1 MNMHQLLNRTTRF
14 ENSVFQFP
22 RMDYLRGRVVENF
35 QKYAVER
42 NSYQG
47 RVDSSHLLSKILL
60 SLNVEFTGDL
70 VRYMSD
76 CAISARRMVSGLGMS
91 SSFNN
96 GGLFTEGV
104 FYPGCPEIIMY
115 SRDESYTV
123 MDLWRGWRDL
133 EPVTVVNHP
142 ISDLTVVELGAKNE
156 IRIPKSDLAVI
167 NIDIPLL
174 AAQWKM
180 WQAAN
185 PGKLIEAFLTQVV
198 LVNMVKSHLNVALFN
213 KLMVQLGI
221 RNECLIGKSN
231 LPFAQTSVNAEGDA
245 LMAEVIGKVSGKAM
259 TGGQMM
265 ASIPMIFGSN
275 YLDTVCLPSMT
286 PTYQVEWALM
296 SQKVDAVAVMLAFAE
311 TCGYDRILPEI
322 TILKRIFIQIKEEK
336 TFSNGLTG
344 AASTYLTE
352 RLTRMVVEH
361 MPVA

>member
-1 MNMHQLLNRTTRF
+1 MYQLLNRTTRF
-14 ENSVFQFP
+14 ENSPFQFP
-22 RMDYLRGRVVENF
+22 RMDYLRGRVSENYK
-35 QKYAVER
+35 KYVTER
-42 NSYQG
+42 NSYPG

-60 SLNVEFTGDL
+60 NLNVEFTGDL
-70 VRYMSD
+70 VKYMTD
-76 CAISARRMVSGLGMS
+76 CEIAARRMCSGLGIA
-91 SSFNN
+91 SSFSK
-96 GGLFTEGV
+96 GTLFTEGV
-104 FYPGCPEIIMY
+104 FYPGCPEIILY

-142 ISDLTVVELGAKNE
+142 ISDLTMVELSVMNSIDIEK
-156 IRIPKSDLAVI
+156 PDLAVI

-198 LVNMVKSHLNVALFN
+198 LVNLAKSHLNVALFN

-221 RNECLIGKSN
+221 RDECSVRKSN
-231 LPFAQTSVNAEGDA
+231 LPFGQTSVNAEGQA
-245 LMAEVIGKVSGKAM
+245 LMVEVYDKVTGKAM

-265 ASIPMIFGSN
+265 ASIPVIFGSN

-296 SQKVDAVAVMLAFAE
+296 AQKMDAVAVMLAFAE
-311 TCGYDRILPEI
+311 KSGYDRILKET
-322 TILKRIFIQIKEEK
+322 TILRRTLIQIKEEK
-336 TFSNGLTG
+336 TFDNGLTG
-344 AASTYLTE
+344 AASGYLTE
-352 RLTRMVVEH
+352 RLVRMVVEGL
-361 MPVA
+361 PTA